1 MADEGFDGPY
11 LIELAEALV
20 DKFGVFKDREAL
32 FKHVCERYEDW
43 LSKTSAKEQP
53 HEEMNPE
60 VNTEGSP
67 MVGTTTPL
75 AGCKRKASALDS
87 ETGNESDGSTKLFSP
102 AQEASRRRDEA
113 RKGSSGSQK
122 SRGFA
127 KPTPGSGEKALKA
140 AGGSLLKSG
149 AIRKSLMMDKR
160 GTCQVNFERPRL
172 A

>member
-1 MADEGFDGPY
+1 
-11 LIELAEALV
+11 
-20 DKFGVFKDREAL
+20 
-32 FKHVCERYEDW
+32 
-43 LSKTSAKEQP
+43 
-53 HEEMNPE
+53 MNPE

-140 AGGSLLKSG
+140 AGGSRSG
-149 AIRKSLMMDKR
+149 VTGALDYCTDYR
-160 GTCQVNFERPRL
+160 RL
-172 A
+172 VEIGCYS